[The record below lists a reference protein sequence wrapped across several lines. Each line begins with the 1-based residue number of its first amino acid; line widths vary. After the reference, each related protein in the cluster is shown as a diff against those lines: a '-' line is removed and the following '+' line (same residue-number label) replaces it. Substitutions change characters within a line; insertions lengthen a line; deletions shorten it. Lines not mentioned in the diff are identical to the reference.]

1 MREAFLPAPDSSTH
15 LKNPWLYPARVLW
28 LATTLVALGLFF
40 AGLPARA
47 NTVSR
52 TYRGDI
58 QASLTQNQVGKIIV
72 SPWSA
77 SVAVRAGV
85 LEGDVLLAVNNV
97 PVTSVEQADAL
108 LAGVIG
114 TPVTISVQTGN
125 FPPRQLTIPRSSL
138 EGGILLRYGFS
149 SRFAVIFVLAS
160 EILFTLVCAGIA
172 VVIFWRR
179 SDDWMALLASLVL
192 TMILIGLSL
201 PVIAFAQGLATSRNP
216 PLIDVWYSLAFGLLL
231 IFFYLFPAGKYP
243 SRLTQFLTGILIV
256 WTALEI
262 FEPAWYPWYL
272 PRRTYLLV
280 ISVWVATGIVALVYR
295 YRYHSDAAQ
304 RQQIRW
310 IVWGAAASALGLLLQ
325 IIPQDFVFSGSTRV
339 VYDFV
344 LYPLGQVFKL
354 LLPLS
359 ISLAILRYR
368 LWDIDLVINRVLV
381 YGSLS
386 ALTMLGYLG
395 TVFVL
400 QALFSGLSSPVV
412 SFFATGLVAILFE
425 PLRQR
430 LQRTVNRA
438 MYGQRDDPY
447 AVLTRL
453 AGALETT
460 PTADEILPT
469 IARTIAQALKIPH
482 VAILLDQD
490 GEQRRVASFGAAADH
505 LLSFPLVYHGETIG
519 VLQLARRAPN
529 EEFFSA
535 DRRLIENIAHQAGA
549 AAQTVRLNTDLL
561 RSRAQIV
568 NEREDERLR
577 IRHDLHDELGPILA
591 SQGLKLAAVRQM
603 LRTQPEKAERL
614 VDDIIQQSQQ
624 TIADIRR
631 LVHGLRPPAL
641 DQLGLVEA
649 VRDLIRYNGGDE
661 LSGGGLNFEIS
672 APESPLPKLSA
683 AVEVN
688 AYRIVLEALA
698 NTARHAQ
705 ARYCA
710 VKIEVEPDTF
720 VIQIQDDGIGM
731 PKDYRAGV
739 GLRSMRARAEEIGG
753 CLNVEPVQPHGTHIT
768 VRLPLSI

>member
-1 MREAFLPAPDSSTH
+1 MKQAILPAPDTGAN
-15 LKNPWLYPARVLW
+15 LKNPWLFMARVLW
-28 LATTLVALGLFF
+28 LATTLIALGLFV

-47 NTVSR
+47 RAVSK

-58 QASLTQNQVGKIIV
+58 QASLTQNQKGKIIV
-72 SPWSA
+72 SPWPA
-77 SVAVRAGV
+77 STAARAGV
-85 LEGDVLLAVNNV
+85 LDGDVLLAVNNV
-97 PVTSVEQADAL
+97 PITLVDQADAL
-108 LAGVIG
+108 LAGAIG
-114 TPVTISVQTGN
+114 APVTVSVQTGN
-125 FPPRQLTIPRSSL
+125 FPSRQLTIPRSSL

-149 SRFAVIFVLAS
+149 SQFAVVFMLAS

-201 PVIAFAQGLATSRNP
+201 PVMAFAQSFATSRNL
-216 PLIDVWYSLAFGLLL
+216 PLVDIWYSLAFGLLL
-231 IFFYLFPAGKYP
+231 IFFYLFPAGKFS
-243 SRLTQFLTGILIV
+243 SRLTLLLTGILIF

-262 FEPAWYPWYL
+262 FDPAWYPWYL

-280 ISVWVATGIVALVYR
+280 ISAWVVTGILALAYR
-295 YRYHSDAAQ
+295 YRYHSNTAQ

-310 IVWGAAASALGLLLQ
+310 IVWGAAASALGLMLQ

-339 VYDFV
+339 FYDFV
-344 LYPLGQVFKL
+344 LYPLGQFFKL
-354 LLPLS
+354 LLPVS
-359 ISLAILRYR
+359 ISLAILHHR

-381 YGSLS
+381 YGLLS

-395 TVFVL
+395 TIFVL
-400 QALFSGLSSPVV
+400 QALFNGVSSPVF
-412 SFFATGLVAILFE
+412 SFLATGLVAILFE

-430 LQRTVNRA
+430 LQRTVNRW
-438 MYGQRDDPY
+438 MYGERDDPY

-460 PTADEILPT
+460 PTAGEILPT
-469 IARTIAQALKIPH
+469 IARTIGQALKIPY
-482 VAILLDQD
+482 VAILLDQN
-490 GEQRRVASFGAAADH
+490 GEQRQVASFGMAVDH

-519 VLQLARRAPN
+519 VLQLARRAPD
-529 EEFFSA
+529 EEFSGA

-577 IRHDLHDELGPILA
+577 IRRDLHDELGPILA

-603 LRTQPEKAERL
+603 LHTQPEKAERL

-649 VRDLIRYNGGDE
+649 VRDLVLHNGGDE
-661 LSGGGLNFEIS
+661 LGGSSMDFDIS
-672 APESPLPKLSA
+672 APESPLPRLPA
-683 AVEVN
+683 AVEAN

-705 ARYCA
+705 AKYCA
-710 VKIEVEPDTF
+710 VKFEVEPDTF
-720 VIQIQDDGIGM
+720 IIQIQDDGVGM
-731 PKDYRAGV
+731 PKEYRAGV

-753 CLNVEPVQPHGTHIT
+753 CLRVEPAQPHGTHIT
-768 VRLPLSI
+768 ARLPLSI

>member
-1 MREAFLPAPDSSTH
+1 MRNAILPAPDISTH
-15 LKNPWLYPARVLW
+15 LNTPWVFPARVLW
-28 LATTLVALGLFF
+28 LATTLIALGLFF

-47 NTVSR
+47 NAVSR

-58 QASLTQNQVGKIIV
+58 QASLTQNQKGKIIV
-72 SPWSA
+72 SLWPA
-77 SVAVRAGV
+77 STATRAGV
-85 LEGDVLLAVNNV
+85 LDGDVLLAVNNI
-97 PVTSVEQADAL
+97 PITSVDQADAL
-108 LAGVIG
+108 LAGAIG
-114 TPVTISVQTGN
+114 APVTISVQTGN
-125 FPPRQLTIPRSSL
+125 FPPRQLTIPRNSL

-149 SRFAVIFVLAS
+149 SQFAVIFVLAS

-172 VVIFWRR
+172 VVIFWHR

-201 PVIAFAQGLATSRNP
+201 PVITFVQGLATSRNP
-216 PLIDVWYSLAFGLLL
+216 PLMDIWYSLAFGLLL
-231 IFFYLFPAGKYP
+231 IFFYLFPTGKYP
-243 SRLTQFLTGILIV
+243 SHLALFLTGILIV

-262 FEPAWYPWYL
+262 FDPAWYPWYM

-280 ISVWVATGIVALVYR
+280 ISAWAATGILALVYR
-295 YRYHSDAAQ
+295 YRYHSNAAQ

-310 IVWGAAASALGLLLQ
+310 IVWGAAASALGLMLQ
-325 IIPQDFVFSGSTRV
+325 IIPQDFAFSGSTRV
-339 VYDFV
+339 FNDFV
-344 LYPLGQVFKL
+344 LYPLGQLFKL

-359 ISLAILRYR
+359 ISLAILRHR

-381 YGSLS
+381 YGLLS

-395 TVFVL
+395 TISVL
-400 QALFSGLSSPVV
+400 QALFRGVSGPVV

-425 PLRQR
+425 PVRQR
-430 LQRTVNRA
+430 LQRTVNRW
-438 MYGQRDDPY
+438 MYGERDDPY

-460 PTADEILPT
+460 PTVDEILPA
-469 IARTIAQALKIPH
+469 IARTIGQALKIPY
-482 VAILLDQD
+482 VVILLDQN
-490 GEQRRVASFGAAADH
+490 GEQRQVASFGMAVGH

-519 VLQLARRAPN
+519 VLQLARRAPD
-529 EEFFSA
+529 EEFSSA

-549 AAQTVRLNTDLL
+549 AAQTVRLNTDLV

-577 IRHDLHDELGPILA
+577 IRRDLHDELGPILA
-591 SQGLKLAAVRQM
+591 SQGLKLAAVRQV

-614 VDDIIQQSQQ
+614 VDDILQQSQQ

-649 VRDLIRYNGGDE
+649 VCDLLRHNDSDE
-661 LSGGGLNFEIS
+661 LSSSSLSFDIS
-672 APESPLPKLSA
+672 APEGPLPKLSA
-683 AVEVN
+683 AIEVN

-710 VKIEVEPDTF
+710 VKFEVEPDTF
-720 VIQIQDDGIGM
+720 IIRIQDDGVGM

-753 CLNVEPVQPHGTHIT
+753 CLSVEPAQPHGTQIT
-768 VRLPLSI
+768 ARLPLSV